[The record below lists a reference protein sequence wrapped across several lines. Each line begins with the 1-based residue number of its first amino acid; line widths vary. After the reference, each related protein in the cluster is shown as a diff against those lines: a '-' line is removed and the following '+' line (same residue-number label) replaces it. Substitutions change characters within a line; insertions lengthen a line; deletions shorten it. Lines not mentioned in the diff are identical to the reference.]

1 MPGVEVIASKSMKRR
16 SMSETKAG
24 DSNLIL
30 TALDTIQATQEE
42 HTTILTHLE
51 ARKIVDLA
59 GIERRLDEVADA
71 VVRLKMPPPR
81 CRPWWLTPA
90 LMTLAM
96 LGGIGLLLLAIKLKG
111 DLLTSSTTRASPA
124 AALPVPRKGK

>member
-1 MPGVEVIASKSMKRR
+1 MKR
-16 SMSETKAG
+16 SVMSETKAG

-30 TALDTIQATQEE
+30 TALDTIQAAQEE

-51 ARKIVDLA
+51 ARKILDLA

-71 VVRLKMPPPR
+71 VIRLKIPSPPR
-81 CRPWWLTPA
+81 RPWWLTPA

-111 DLLTSSTTRASPA
+111 DMLTSGTPRASPA
-124 AALPVPRKGK
+124 AALPVQRKGK